1 MPTAEGPLQ
10 VFLLH
15 WNEPEGCARAVR
27 GFLGQTVPI
36 RLTVIDN
43 GSLPEK
49 RKALDLALP
58 NGVERLDL
66 SANLGWGGGLNAGLR
81 RWLGERMGSIAVV
94 AAHDALP
101 EPSCL
106 AMLQEAMMRDG
117 RLGVVS
123 PEYGEPMVP
132 KYGPI
137 LGARIL
143 SAVPRKRGFV
153 EAVDYVHGALMAF
166 RRECLEEIGL
176 FDERYFAYG
185 DEVEITL
192 RARKAGWKAAIVWG
206 AIVVNPA
213 SGTPKPIL
221 TYLWARSGL
230 LMAETYGSRWRAWVR
245 AGLMLL
251 HNGRLA
257 LEQRGSAG
265 RALRHARL
273 LAIRDYWQ
281 GRFGSPPFEE
291 LTQGDGR

>member
-1 MPTAEGPLQ
+1 MSRSVNEPLQ

-15 WNEPEGCARAVR
+15 WNEPEGCAKAVR
-27 GFLGQTVPI
+27 AFLGQTVPV

-49 RKALDLALP
+49 RKALHQALP
-58 NGVERLDL
+58 DGVERLDL
-66 SANLGWGGGLNAGLR
+66 LSNLGWGGGLNVGLR
-81 RWLGERMGSIAVV
+81 RWLDEKVGSIAVV

-106 AMLQEAMMRDG
+106 AMLQAAMAGDP

-123 PEYGEPMVP
+123 PEYGEPIVP
-132 KYGPI
+132 KYNPI
-137 LGARIL
+137 LGARVVSL
-143 SAVPRKRGFV
+143 APREKGVV
-153 EAVDYVHGALMAF
+153 ETVDYVHGTLMAF

-192 RARKAGWKAAIVWG
+192 RARKCGWKAAVVWG
-206 AIVVNPA
+206 AILLNPA

-221 TYLWARSGL
+221 AYLWARSSL
-230 LMAETYGSRWRAWVR
+230 LMAETYGGRWRAWVR

-251 HNGRLA
+251 HNGLLA
-257 LEQRGSAG
+257 LEERGRENRKIRQS
-265 RALRHARL
+265 LL
-273 LAIRDYWQ
+273 LAIRDYLL

-291 LTQGDGR
+291 LR